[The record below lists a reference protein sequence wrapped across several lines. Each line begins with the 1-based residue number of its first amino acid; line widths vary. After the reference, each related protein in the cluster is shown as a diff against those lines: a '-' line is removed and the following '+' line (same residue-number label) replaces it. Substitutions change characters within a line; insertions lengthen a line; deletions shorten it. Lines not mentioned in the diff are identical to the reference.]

1 LCAAILAFTLYVGCT
16 SLPITE
22 IDCSRF
28 PQAVHRDGS
37 TPPEESEMIDT
48 DTAEKMLLHKEFPRY
63 PELAKRAGLEGT
75 VLIRLWIGKD
85 GTVKQASMVKSDAEI
100 FNGPSLEAAK
110 KLTFKPAACNGTTVS
125 IWATIPIRFKLV
137 N

>member
-1 LCAAILAFTLYVGCT
+1 
-16 SLPITE
+16 
-22 IDCSRF
+22 
-28 PQAVHRDGS
+28 
-37 TPPEESEMIDT
+37 MIDT

-85 GTVKQASMVKSDAEI
+85 GTVKQVSIVKSDAEI
-100 FNGPSLEAAK
+100 FNEPSLEAAK
-110 KLTFKPAACNGTTVS
+110 RLLFRAASCNGIAISV
-125 IWATIPIRFKLV
+125 WATIPMRFRLV